1 MSTEKKKS
9 YGPVFRFVN
18 YHVYQ
23 DSKLWFREILSLKG
37 VIEDNTELWS
47 QLRGNSTSVVMNI
60 AASSTKLPQEAKRYL
75 SHSITA
81 ANKVVACLDIAVDAE
96 AITAEEFEDLSEG
109 YKQIVIQLKSF
120 IKAIGR
126 PKATNKEEDEI
137 VTANAE
143 PAMA

>member
-1 MSTEKKKS
+1 MSTEKKKK

-23 DSKLWFREILSLKG
+23 DSKLWLREIQSMKG
-37 VIEDNTELWS
+37 VIEANTELWS

-75 SHSITA
+75 GNSITA

-96 AITAEEFEDLSEG
+96 AITAEEFEELSAG
-109 YKQIVIQLKSF
+109 YKQIVILLKSF

-126 PKATNKEEDEI
+126 PRVAKEEDEN
-137 VTANAE
+137 VSTKPE
-143 PAMA
+143 PVMA